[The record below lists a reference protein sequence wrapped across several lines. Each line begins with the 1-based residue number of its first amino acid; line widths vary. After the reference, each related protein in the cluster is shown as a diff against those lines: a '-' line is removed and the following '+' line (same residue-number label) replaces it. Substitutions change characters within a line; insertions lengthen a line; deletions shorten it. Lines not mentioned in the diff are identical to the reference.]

1 MRLMLKFKIVRPSDH
16 RLVVKLRGEFSNS
29 KIIEPRVKIAEAIK
43 KLPDGATAAFEMSEV
58 DHIDSMGISALI
70 DFYDTSKK
78 QKIHIEIQNPN
89 DYVVKMLKLVK
100 VDRLFK
106 IID

>member
-1 MRLMLKFKIVRPSDH
+1 MLKFKIVKPSDH
-16 RLVVKLRGEFSNS
+16 RLVIKLRGDLSGS
-29 KIIEPRVKIAEAIK
+29 RLADLRK
-43 KLPDGATAAFEMSEV
+43 KVADAVRLVPEGATVAFEASEV

-70 DFYDTSKK
+70 DFYDNSKP
-78 QKIHIEIQNPN
+78 QKLTIEIQNPSE
-89 DYVVKMLKLVK
+89 YIVKMLKLVK